1 MRDRTRW
8 VTDILWRAALPV
20 GLVFVW
26 YYFTEVRPVFH
37 RVMLPSPLAVLR
49 FFQTALANGELLRHA
64 TASLTR
70 IFQANLLA
78 IGLGVPLGLAIGLY
92 RPVELLLDGLVSI
105 FKPIP
110 PLAWVPLAILWLG
123 IGGASVVFIT
133 FLAAFFAIMI
143 NTIAGARS
151 IDRIHL
157 RAALSLGAG
166 PRRVMT
172 NVVLPSVIPHI
183 FTGLR
188 IAIAPGVLDVAGVRL
203 DQDPANS
210 GLSLDV
216 ASGLVRLAMT
226 EGIGVSGTSP
236 LRARA
241 ATFTA
246 VSATGDVAVDFT
258 HAVAVTAE
266 GVTLQGG
273 SGSIDLNVLSGNLTT
288 SGIIVHDGSGDVNL
302 SASAA
307 GGQIRAIA
315 THQPGAMIRVADGN
329 LDLRADSGVVVTDA
343 ARLLV
348 DSPRF
353 TGGTR
358 TGNLRVGFTG
368 GVEVGSVSI
377 LEGNGLLELL
387 VHSGNFTTAANAVIA
402 NLSTGNLVVNV
413 LQGGLTM
420 HAGSEFRVANGLLDL
435 RARDTLLLARLF
447 SLGSDTYLQ
456 SFEGSVLGLDGISV
470 HLITPGGFHV
480 PQIFAASGQQIQ
492 LVVDAD
498 ELDVNGTFRLS
509 RGIEDF
515 IFLQEMIP

>member
-188 IAIAPGVLDVAGVRL
+188 IAIGVSWMSIVAAEL
-203 DQDPANS
+203 IAASS
-210 GLSLDV
+210 GLGYMIIYYREVLRTDAIIV
-216 ASGLVRLAMT
+216 GMLT
-226 EGIGVSGTSP
+226 IGV
-236 LRARA
+236 
-241 ATFTA
+241 
-246 VSATGDVAVDFT
+246 
-258 HAVAVTAE
+258 
-266 GVTLQGG
+266 
-273 SGSIDLNVLSGNLTT
+273 I
-288 SGIIVHDGSGDVNL
+288 
-302 SASAA
+302 
-307 GGQIRAIA
+307 
-315 THQPGAMIRVADGN
+315 
-329 LDLRADSGVVVTDA
+329 
-343 ARLLV
+343 
-348 DSPRF
+348 
-353 TGGTR
+353 
-358 TGNLRVGFTG
+358 
-368 GVEVGSVSI
+368 
-377 LEGNGLLELL
+377 
-387 VHSGNFTTAANAVIA
+387 
-402 NLSTGNLVVNV
+402 
-413 LQGGLTM
+413 GLTM
-420 HAGSEFRVANGLLDL
+420 DIIL
-435 RARDTLLLARLF
+435 RAIERKLLPWR
-447 SLGSDTYLQ
+447 
-456 SFEGSVLGLDGISV
+456 
-470 HLITPGGFHV
+470 PGGH
-480 PQIFAASGQQIQ
+480 S
-492 LVVDAD
+492 
-498 ELDVNGTFRLS
+498 S
-509 RGIEDF
+509 
-515 IFLQEMIP
+515 